1 MCNNAGD
8 ESYGISGRCLLFL
21 NRLHPLD
28 LVMGVAT
35 HLRLGLIWLS
45 LAATVYI
52 FFEAH
57 QEMLTPTS
65 EFRRAQNDSHRFTQA
80 LNSCVHSNDVQPP
93 IKEQQHRS
101 SDENLTVINR
111 DFFEYLASQ
120 LRDTPYPGVETHTR
134 YVVAKTK
141 RKYLLNVKP
150 LRPDFGPVLNDV
162 ASFNYPIQISRC
174 RDTIVRGGPSLFVA
188 VISAPQYFHK
198 RDIIRRTWQRHL
210 QIQSDLNLMNLAGFG
225 FIVGLTEGDDGIQ
238 KRIEEESKTYGD
250 ILQIEM
256 IDDYYN
262 LTLKVVGLL
271 NWINDHCSRVDY
283 VLKVDDDVYVNTWNF
298 VEVMNNLN
306 SSEHSMYGSFAE
318 GLPNRGG
325 FIYKFNFRNSL

>member
-1 MCNNAGD
+1 
-8 ESYGISGRCLLFL
+8 
-21 NRLHPLD
+21 
-28 LVMGVAT
+28 
-35 HLRLGLIWLS
+35 
-45 LAATVYI
+45 
-52 FFEAH
+52 
-57 QEMLTPTS
+57 
-65 EFRRAQNDSHRFTQA
+65 
-80 LNSCVHSNDVQPP
+80 VHSNDVQPP
-93 IKEQQHRS
+93 IKEQQHWS

-120 LRDTPYPGVETHTR
+120 LRDTRYPGVDNHTR
-134 YVVAKTK
+134 YVVAKTR

-162 ASFNYPIQISRC
+162 TSFNYPIQISRC
-174 RDTIVRGGPSLFVA
+174 RDTIVRGGPTLFVA
-188 VISAPQYFHK
+188 VVSAPQYFHK
-198 RDIIRRTWQRHL
+198 RDIIRRTWQLHL
-210 QIQSDLNLMNLAGFG
+210 QRQSDLNLINLAGFG

-271 NWINDHCSRVDY
+271 NWVNDHCSRVDY
-283 VLKVDDDVYVNTWNF
+283 VLKVDDDVYVNTHNL
-298 VEVMNNLN
+298 VTVMNSLN

-325 FIYKFNFRNSL
+325 FIYKFNF

>member
-1 MCNNAGD
+1 
-8 ESYGISGRCLLFL
+8 
-21 NRLHPLD
+21 
-28 LVMGVAT
+28 MGVAT
-35 HLRLGLIWLS
+35 HLRVGWILLS
-45 LAATVYI
+45 LVATVFV

-57 QEMLTPTS
+57 EMVNPTIK
-65 EFRRAQNDSHRFTQA
+65 FRRVKNDSHHFAQA
-80 LNSCVHSNDVQPP
+80 LNSCVHSNDVQSP
-93 IKEQQHRS
+93 IKEQQQWP

-120 LRDTPYPGVETHTR
+120 LRDTPYPGVENHTR
-134 YVVAKTK
+134 YVVAKT
-141 RKYLLNVKP
+141 RRRYLLNVKP

-162 ASFNYPIQISRC
+162 TSFKYPIQISRC
-174 RDTIVRGGPSLFVA
+174 RSDSIVHGGPNLFVA
-188 VISAPQYFHK
+188 VISAPKYFHK

-210 QIQSDLNLMNLAGFG
+210 QTQSDLNLINLAGFG
-225 FIVGLTEGDDGIQ
+225 FIVGLTEGDYEIQ

-283 VLKVDDDVYVNTWNF
+283 VLKVDDDVYVNAQNLIA
-298 VEVMNNLN
+298 VMNNLN
-306 SSEHSMYGSFAE
+306 SSEQSMYGTFSE
-318 GLPNRGG
+318 GLPNRGE
-325 FIYKFNFRNSL
+325 FDDK